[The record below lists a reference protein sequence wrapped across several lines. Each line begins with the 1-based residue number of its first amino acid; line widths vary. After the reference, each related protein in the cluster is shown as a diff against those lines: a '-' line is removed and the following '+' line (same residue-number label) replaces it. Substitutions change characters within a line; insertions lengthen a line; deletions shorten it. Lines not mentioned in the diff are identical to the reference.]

1 MVLQREIAYGGSRYC
16 MPLQESGLSA
26 RSLRLESCSSLV
38 QHKNA
43 LSEMPLKNFVR
54 VLSFQNVKETAIG
67 GSLGGVTA
75 KTASGAGS
83 SLAVLALL
91 SQTYVTPPFSQ
102 PKAAGLPATNRVVLG
117 PQATKQSGLNARV
130 SLRLLGE
137 TRQWRS
143 SSFCTTQ
150 NGHDPKWS

>member
-1 MVLQREIAYGGSRYC
+1 MPRMVLQREIAYGGSRYC

-102 PKAAGLPATNRVVLG
+102 PKAA
-117 PQATKQSGLNARV
+117 
-130 SLRLLGE
+130 LLGRLPQ
-137 TRQWRS
+137 T
-143 SSFCTTQ
+143 
-150 NGHDPKWS
+150 KWS